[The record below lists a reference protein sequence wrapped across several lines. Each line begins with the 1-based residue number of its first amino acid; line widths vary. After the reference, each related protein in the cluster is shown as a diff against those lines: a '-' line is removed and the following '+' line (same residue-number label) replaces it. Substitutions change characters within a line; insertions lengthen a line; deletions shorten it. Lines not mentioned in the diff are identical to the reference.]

1 MFFTNCIKR
10 AQIFFL
16 LLFLTSPCYS
26 QEIYKS
32 FYDNMNR
39 RFPDQRLVNKE
50 RQKYINL
57 YEKTHNSDYLA
68 FTKIIDVVYI
78 KPEDSL
84 KDLRKAYEIIKTFE
98 PETSAKAEGYFW
110 TAVFL
115 EKSSLDLSKKYLEQ
129 AVEINQKNQNYCLL
143 PSNYHILGRN
153 YYKRGNYSLALT
165 YFNKALQLYKK
176 QGDTTA
182 ISSMY
187 NNFGLAYAKMK
198 RYPLA
203 IKNTKTAIS
212 MLLGKKK
219 LLYYEKEFLNSIKVN
234 LGNFY
239 YDIKDYKNALKN
251 YEEVFAFCQ
260 KHPDLKGNLHNII
273 QNLYVL
279 YKDNPAKLKEY
290 TANLIQF
297 LDNNNDS
304 PLNIQILKILQKD
317 ALERGNIFDA
327 RNYSLKLNRSYDLH
341 NAILLK
347 KRRETTD
354 DLNKY
359 LIASVENEQYI
370 STQKEKIK
378 SIILYFVIALLAT
391 GLFYF
396 FKVNRLNKEK
406 AQIKNDLLEK
416 EKGLI
421 LERMQHL
428 NLNLDLKSKT
438 EAEFLYR
445 LKKLKKE
452 KNFDA
457 EEIIK
462 DLHLSISN
470 LLNIDRK
477 QEVEIQKKSILNDTF
492 LQKLAQDFP
501 ELTSPE
507 LQLCGYIHLSLSNKE
522 IALLQNLTPPSVRVY
537 KTRLKTKL
545 GLNKEQDLEFYL
557 KTKYL

>member
-1 MFFTNCIKR
+1 MFFKILARKIVFIFLMFFTG
-10 AQIFFL
+10 AWLFSQQDFEIFYNKLNKAYPNVKEVEKAKKEYLKAF
-16 LLFLTSPCYS
+16 
-26 QEIYKS
+26 E
-32 FYDNMNR
+32 NNHR
-39 RFPDQRLVNKE
+39 QR
-50 RQKYINL
+50 
-57 YEKTHNSDYLA
+57 DLA
-68 FTKIIDVVYI
+68 FVKLIDILYI
-78 KPEDSL
+78 KPEDSV
-84 KDLRKAYEIIKTFE
+84 KNLRTAYEIIKITE
-98 PETSAKAEGYFW
+98 PNTPEKAEGFFW
-110 TAVFL
+110 TGVFL
-115 EKSSLDLSKKYLEQ
+115 EKSSLNLSKTYLEQ
-129 AVEINQKNQNYCLL
+129 AIDINLKNQNDVLL
-143 PSNYHILGRN
+143 PFNYHILGRN
-153 YYKRGNYSLALT
+153 YYKRGNYSAAISF
-165 YFNKALQLYKK
+165 YKKALEIYKK
-176 QGDTTA
+176 QGETTA

-203 IKNTKTAIS
+203 IKNAQTAIAVL
-212 MLLGKKK
+212 MGKKK
-219 LLYYEKEFLNSIKVN
+219 LLYYEEEFLNSIKVN

-260 KHPDLKGNLHNII
+260 KHPDLKENLHNII
-273 QNLYVL
+273 QNLYAL
-279 YKDNPAKLKEY
+279 YKDNPALLKEY
-290 TANLIQF
+290 TINLTRF

-317 ALERGNIFDA
+317 AMERGNILDA
-327 RNYSLKLNRSYDLH
+327 RNYSLKLNQSYDLH
-341 NAILLK
+341 NDILLK

-370 STQKEKIK
+370 SAQKEKIK
-378 SIILYFVIALLAT
+378 SIILYFVLVLLAS
-391 GLFYF
+391 GFGYF

-462 DLHLSISN
+462 DLHLSISS
-470 LLNIDRK
+470 LLNIDKK

-501 ELTSPE
+501 ELTSQE

-545 GLNKEQDLEFYL
+545 GLNKEQDLELYL